1 MQTTQ
6 TKMKLLLVAG
16 SFGAGGAEKSMVNY
30 LNTIDPQRYE
40 VYLLVFNNSGL
51 FKPLIPA
58 FVHYLPLCREMKALH
73 TSITDK
79 TFFTKDIGLW
89 IKKVI
94 RTFRA
99 KYCQKKLHV
108 VQSIWRQWMDD
119 IPELNGVFDIAVGQ
133 QEGLTNYYVID
144 KINAKRKILWIHNQ
158 YEKLR
163 YNSEFDYP
171 YFSKSS
177 TVLTISQICLQN
189 LISNFPRLEQKF
201 AVLPNI
207 VNRSI
212 IINMSEQQIESDLY
226 KSNACNIIS
235 VGRLSAQ
242 KAYDMAIEAAA
253 LLKKENFNFR
263 WIVVGEGPERGQLE
277 KKIQEYGLDNSFFL
291 IGLRENPYAYI
302 SKANLAVQSSRFEGK
317 SIFVDEAKILGKVL
331 VLTNYDTV
339 YDQIENGRTGVVVKM
354 TPESLAEGIIQTYAN
369 KQLQTSIVTNLKKE
383 RLDNSWQIKNY
394 YTIYE
399 GIDNHS

>member
-1 MQTTQ
+1 
-6 TKMKLLLVAG
+6 
-16 SFGAGGAEKSMVNY
+16 
-30 LNTIDPQRYE
+30 
-40 VYLLVFNNSGL
+40 
-51 FKPLIPA
+51 
-58 FVHYLPLCREMKALH
+58 
-73 TSITDK
+73 
-79 TFFTKDIGLW
+79 
-89 IKKVI
+89 
-94 RTFRA
+94 
-99 KYCQKKLHV
+99 
-108 VQSIWRQWMDD
+108 
-119 IPELNGVFDIAVGQ
+119 
-133 QEGLTNYYVID
+133 
-144 KINAKRKILWIHNQ
+144 
-158 YEKLR
+158 
-163 YNSEFDYP
+163 
-171 YFSKSS
+171 
-177 TVLTISQICLQN
+177 
-189 LISNFPRLEQKF
+189 
-201 AVLPNI
+201 
-207 VNRSI
+207 
-212 IINMSEQQIESDLY
+212 
-226 KSNACNIIS
+226 
-235 VGRLSAQ
+235 
-242 KAYDMAIEAAA
+242 MAIEAAA

-399 GIDNHS
+399 GIDNLS